1 VNDEPTSN
9 SIASGLARVEPFG
22 SRDARI
28 RSVRSLS
35 DNDLLRGLSEL
46 LGESRGV
53 ESELV
58 AHIGEVDDRRL
69 YAPEACDSMFAYCT
83 DILHLS
89 DHEAYLRIAVARAA
103 REHPMLL
110 TMLSD
115 GRLHLSGIAKLAS
128 RLTRANR
135 EALLERAAHKSKRQI
150 EELVA
155 ELTPRPDVPPSIRKL
170 PDHRIHVEPPVPQAV
185 GPLVR
190 TTLELGPDRAGTV
203 GPLAPVRSAVVEPLA
218 PFRYKVQFTASSA
231 FCEKLD
237 RLKSLMRTS
246 VPDGDL
252 ARILEEAV
260 TEKLERL
267 EARRFGRTK
276 APRKALSET
285 DTSPSSSRDIPAAVR
300 RAVDERDGGRCRYLD
315 DQGRRCGTRD
325 RLEYHHV
332 VPWAR
337 GGDRSVENVRLMCRT
352 HNIRLA
358 EHDYGKEVMARYRRR
373 QRQADSRPPPSR

>member
-69 YAPEACDSMFAYCT
+69 YAREACDSMFAYCT

-358 EHDYGKEVMARYRRR
+358 EHDYGKAVMARYRRR